1 MVYFLLDKILN
12 HQKLVFH
19 TISLTSR
26 TECISTL
33 SSCFIVFPFFWR
45 MKKRGNFLSCPTQS
59 YTSYMVQWNDQ
70 WLCKS
75 PQAGCGKNNYYV
87 LNVKWSEVFWR
98 NKALRSRYWG
108 ITYWPL
114 QQGMFLALLVLFA
127 PFFGGGGGW
136 GLQSSFTRAYDLD
149 WLNTKPVK
157 SLHSTRGH

>member
-1 MVYFLLDKILN
+1 MVYFLLDKILY

-26 TECISTL
+26 TECIYTL

-59 YTSYMVQWNDQ
+59 YTSYMVRWNDQ
-70 WLCKS
+70 TLCKS
-75 PQAGCGKNNYYV
+75 PQAGCGKHNYYV
-87 LNVKWSEVFWR
+87 LKVKWSEVFWR

-114 QQGMFLALLVLFA
+114 QQGMFLGLLVLFA
-127 PFFGGGGGW
+127 LSLVGRGW
-136 GLQSSFTRAYDLD
+136 GLQSSFTRALDLD

-157 SLHSTRGH
+157 SLHSAWGH